1 MHPVEPVPRP
11 AGGRRPAR
19 GRPLTAPQLE
29 LTHGDRRLVVP
40 PGRPVTIG
48 RDEAAGFQVVHPL
61 VSRIH
66 VELRPLPTGWELI
79 DHSRNGVFVAG
90 ERLQQLRLSPG
101 ATPRLTLALGHGGPE
116 VQVALRA
123 VGADPGAPPVPM
135 AAPLVPP
142 SARPAGPDSRPVPAQ
157 PGSPPRPRHDPLAG
171 PSPDD
176 VGADGPSRQGRL
188 SAVHRLP
195 SAAPSAAP
203 SPGHPEPAPTARI
216 STASPP
222 ATPGTPATRI
232 RIGRETDND
241 VVVSDLLVSRHHAEL
256 RSDGAGGW
264 ELIDLGSPNGTYV
277 DGRRIH
283 RVPLRPGMLVG
294 IGHALFHLDG
304 AEGGVLVERED
315 AGAIAFRAED
325 LVVRTPKGRTLLD
338 RVGFALEE
346 KSLLAVVGPSGAGK
360 STLLRALTGFR
371 PADEGTVTYA
381 DRDLYADYDELRQ
394 RIGLVPQD
402 DILHPQLT
410 VRRALAYAA
419 RLRFPSDT
427 TEAERDH
434 RIDEVIGEL
443 GLTGQAE
450 QRIDSLSGG
459 QRKRTSV
466 ALELLTRPSLLF
478 LDEPTSGLDPGLDKS
493 VMRTLR
499 GLADDGRTVVVVT
512 HNVANLDVCD
522 RLLLLAPGG
531 TVAYFGPP
539 QEALAY
545 FGVADFAD
553 LFLLLERESGADW
566 GERFRRSAVAERYIG
581 TPPPT
586 RAPGPYGVP
595 TPAPTTAPAAP
606 PRQQSALA
614 QFGVLARRYL
624 AVIGAD
630 RQYTIFMVALPLLLA
645 ALSHALPVDTGLSLA
660 EQLRGVPGAPQSLLM
675 VFVVGAA
682 LMGSAASIRELVKER
697 EIYRRERAI
706 GLSRAA
712 YLLSKVVVL
721 GVITGLQGLVLGV
734 LGTLGRPGPD
744 EAVVLGD
751 PRVEIL
757 VAIAATTIA
766 SMAVG
771 LAVSAWIDNA
781 DRGMPLLVLLAML
794 QFILSSA
801 LLQIQDSPVLAQLSW
816 LVPARWGFALGAST
830 IGVRSGPGV
839 PPPYTAAEPL
849 WDHDAATWLFDLGAL
864 AGVTV
869 LFVVVTALL
878 LRRLDP
884 RARRVG

>member
-11 AGGRRPAR
+11 AAGHRPAR

-29 LTHGDRRLVVP
+29 LTAGDRRLVVP
-40 PGRPVTIG
+40 PGQPITIG

-61 VSRIH
+61 VSRVH
-66 VELRPLPTGWELI
+66 AELRPLPTGWELL
-79 DHSRNGVFVAG
+79 DRSQNGVFVAG

-101 ATPRLTLALGHGGPE
+101 ATPRLTLTLGVGGPE
-116 VQVALRA
+116 VALSLRA

-135 AAPLVPP
+135 SAPLVPP
-142 SARPAGPDSRPVPAQ
+142 TERVARPARPVPEEST
-157 PGSPPRPRHDPLAG
+157 PPSGSG
-171 PSPDD
+171 ST
-176 VGADGPSRQGRL
+176 GPSRQGRL

-195 SAAPSAAP
+195 APLAP
-203 SPGHPEPAPTARI
+203 EAPAPAR
-216 STASPP
+216 P
-222 ATPGTPATRI
+222 I

-241 VVVSDLLVSRHHAEL
+241 VVVHDLLVSRHHAEL
-256 RSDGAGGW
+256 VADGAGGW

-277 DGRRIH
+277 DGQRIRR
-283 RVPLRPGMLVG
+283 VALRPGMLVG

-304 AEGGVLVERED
+304 NRLVERED
-315 AGAIAFRAED
+315 AGAIAFRAQD
-325 LVVRTPKGRTLLD
+325 LVVRAAKDRVLLD

-346 KSLLAVVGPSGAGK
+346 NSLLAVVGPSGAGK

-427 TEAERDH
+427 TDAERDR
-434 RIDEVIGEL
+434 RIEQVIGEL
-443 GLTGQAE
+443 GLDGQAD

-493 VMRTLR
+493 VMHTLR

-531 TVAYFGPP
+531 TTAYFGPP
-539 QEALAY
+539 REALAY
-545 FGVADFAD
+545 FGVTDFAD
-553 LFLLLERESGADW
+553 LFLLLERRSGADW
-566 GERFRRSAVAERYIG
+566 AERFRRSPLGERYIG
-581 TPPPT
+581 TPPPSRPAG
-586 RAPGPYGVP
+586 RAP
-595 TPAPTTAPAAP
+595 TPTTTTPP
-606 PRQQSALA
+606 PRQQSAPA
-614 QFGVLARRYL
+614 QFAVLCRRYL
-624 AVIGAD
+624 AVIAAD
-630 RQYTIFMVALPLLLA
+630 RQYAIFMVVLPLLLA

-660 EQLRGVPGAPQSLLM
+660 EQMRGVPGAPQSLLM

-706 GLSRAA
+706 GLSRHA

-721 GVITGLQGLVLGV
+721 GLVTGLQGVVLGI
-734 LGTLGRPGPD
+734 LGQIGRPGPD

-751 PRVEIL
+751 PRLEIL
-757 VAIAATTIA
+757 VAVAGVTVA

-816 LVPARWGFALGAST
+816 FVPARWGFAMGAST

-839 PPPYTAAEPL
+839 PPPYADAEPL
-849 WDHDAATWLFDLGAL
+849 WAHTAATWWFDLGAL

-869 LFVVVTALL
+869 GFVVVTALL

-884 RARRVG
+884 RAGRTR

>member
-1 MHPVEPVPRP
+1 MEPVPRP
-11 AGGRRPAR
+11 AAGRRAVR
-19 GRPLTAPQLE
+19 GRPLTVPQLE
-29 LTHGDRRLVVP
+29 LTHGDQRLVVP
-40 PGRPVTIG
+40 PGQSVTIG

-61 VSRIH
+61 VSRVH
-66 VELRPLPTGWELI
+66 AELRALPGGWELI
-79 DHSRNGVFVAG
+79 DRSQNGVFVAN

-101 ATPRLTLALGHGGPE
+101 ATPRLTLAFGRGGPE
-116 VQVALRA
+116 VSLVLRA
-123 VGADPGAPPVPM
+123 VAADPGAPPVPM
-135 AAPLVPP
+135 AAPLTPP
-142 SARPAGPDSRPVPAQ
+142 DAHPGPVPAGAT
-157 PGSPPRPRHDPLAG
+157 PTPAAGTPAPDRPAPDRPA
-171 PSPDD
+171 PSPVRPAD
-176 VGADGPSRQGRL
+176 VPELSGPSRQGRL

-195 SAAPSAAP
+195 SAPPTTAGAPGPGAP
-203 SPGHPEPAPTARI
+203 GGPAGNV
-216 STASPP
+216 P
-222 ATPGTPATRI
+222 ATHAPATHGRI
-232 RIGRETDND
+232 RIGRAEDND
-241 VVVSDLLVSRHHAEL
+241 VVVADLLVSRHHAEL
-256 RSDGAGGW
+256 VGDGAGGW
-264 ELIDLGSPNGTYV
+264 ELVDLGSPNGTYV
-277 DGRRIH
+277 DGQRVRRA
-283 RVPLRPGMLVG
+283 VLRPGMLVA
-294 IGHALFHLDG
+294 IGRALFHLDG
-304 AEGGVLVERED
+304 SPDGSVRLVERED
-315 AGAIAFRAED
+315 AGAIAFRAQD
-325 LVVRTPKGRTLLD
+325 LVVRTPQGRTLLD

-346 KSLLAVVGPSGAGK
+346 NSLLAVVGPSGAGK

-371 PADEGTVTYA
+371 PADEGVVTYA

-427 TEAERDH
+427 TAAERDR

-443 GLTGQAE
+443 GLTGQSD

-499 GLADDGRTVVVVT
+499 SLADDGRTVVVVT

-545 FGVADFAD
+545 FGVTDFAD
-553 LFLLLERESGADW
+553 LFLLLEQHHHTDWAD
-566 GERFRRSAVAERYIG
+566 RYRRSSLAERYIG
-581 TPPPT
+581 TAPPSH
-586 RAPGPYGVP
+586 APVARG
-595 TPAPTTAPAAP
+595 ASAQPAASAPP
-606 PRQQSALA
+606 PRQQSAPA
-614 QFGVLARRYL
+614 QFGILARRYL
-624 AVIGAD
+624 AVIAAD
-630 RQYTIFMVALPLLLA
+630 RQYTIFMAALPLVLA
-645 ALSHALPVDTGLSLA
+645 LLSHALPVDTGLSLS
-660 EQLRGVPGAPQSLLM
+660 EQLRGVSGAPQSLLM
-675 VFVVGAA
+675 VFIVGAA

-712 YLLSKVVVL
+712 YLLSKVAVL
-721 GVITGLQGLVLGV
+721 AVITGLQGVVLGV
-734 LGTLGRPGPD
+734 LGILGRPGPD
-744 EAVVLGD
+744 QAVALGD
-751 PRVEIL
+751 PRLEIL
-757 VAIAATTIA
+757 VAIAATTVA

-816 LVPARWGFALGAST
+816 FVPARWGFALGAST
-830 IGVRSGPGV
+830 IGVRSGPGT
-839 PPPYTAAEPL
+839 PPPYTDAEPL
-849 WDHDAATWLFDLGAL
+849 WEHTAGTWWFDLGAL

-884 RARRVG
+884 RARRPR

>member
-11 AGGRRPAR
+11 AGGPRAAR

-40 PGRPVTIG
+40 PGRPVTVG

-61 VSRIH
+61 VSRVH

-79 DHSRNGVFVAG
+79 DRSQNGVFVRG

-101 ATPRLTLALGHGGPE
+101 ATPRLTLTLGAGGPE
-116 VQVALRA
+116 VHLSLRA

-135 AAPLVPP
+135 LAPLTPP
-142 SARPAGPDSRPVPAQ
+142 AARPAR
-157 PGSPPRPRHDPLAG
+157 PPRETPAPAPDPE
-171 PSPDD
+171 PE
-176 VGADGPSRQGRL
+176 GPSRQGRL
-188 SAVHRLP
+188 SAVHHLP
-195 SAAPSAAP
+195 APSAP
-203 SPGHPEPAPTARI
+203 
-216 STASPP
+216 PP
-222 ATPGTPATRI
+222 AGPGAPGASGATTPVATAPGRI

-256 RSDGAGGW
+256 RAVDGPDGAGGW
-264 ELIDLGSPNGTYV
+264 ELVDLGSPNGTYV
-277 DGRRIH
+277 DGQRIRR
-283 RVPLRPGMLVG
+283 VALRPGMLVG
-294 IGHALFHLDG
+294 IGHALFHLDRG
-304 AEGGVLVERED
+304 ADGSVRLVERED
-315 AGAIAFRAED
+315 AGAIAFRAQD
-325 LVVRTPKGRTLLD
+325 LVVRTAKDRTLLD

-346 KSLLAVVGPSGAGK
+346 NSLLAVVGPSGAGK

-427 TEAERDH
+427 TDDERDR
-434 RIDEVIGEL
+434 RIAEVIGEL
-443 GLTGQAE
+443 GLGGQAD

-539 QEALAY
+539 REALTY
-545 FGVADFAD
+545 FGVSDFAD
-553 LFLLLERESGADW
+553 LFLLLERRPGAEW
-566 GERFRRSAVAERYIG
+566 AERFRRSPLGERYIG
-581 TPPPT
+581 TPPPSRPVD
-586 RAPGPYGVP
+586 RAQATVA
-595 TPAPTTAPAAP
+595 TPP
-606 PRQQSALA
+606 PRQQPATA
-614 QFGVLARRYL
+614 QFGVLCRRYL
-624 AVIGAD
+624 AVIAAD
-630 RQYTIFMVALPLLLA
+630 RQYTIFMAALPLLLA

-660 EQLRGVPGAPQSLLM
+660 EQMRGTTGAPQSLLM

-706 GLSRAA
+706 GLSRTA

-721 GVITGLQGLVLGV
+721 GVVTGLQGVVLGV
-734 LGTLGRPGPD
+734 LGQIGRPGPD

-751 PRVEIL
+751 PRLEIL
-757 VAIAATTIA
+757 VAIAGVSIA

-816 LVPARWGFALGAST
+816 LVPARWGFAMGAST
-830 IGVRSGPGV
+830 IGVRTGPGV
-839 PPPYTAAEPL
+839 PPPYTEAEPL

-864 AGVTV
+864 AGVAV
-869 LFVVVTALL
+869 LFVVATALL

-884 RARRVG
+884 RAGRTR

>member
-1 MHPVEPVPRP
+1 MHPVEPVPRS
-11 AGGRRPAR
+11 AAGRRAAR

-29 LTHGDRRLVVP
+29 LTHGDRRMVVP
-40 PGRPVTIG
+40 PGQPVTIG

-61 VSRIH
+61 VSRVH
-66 VELRPLPTGWELI
+66 VELRPLPTGWELV
-79 DHSRNGVFVAG
+79 DRSQNGVFVAG
-90 ERLQQLRLSPG
+90 ERLQQLRFSPG
-101 ATPRLTLALGHGGPE
+101 ATPRLTLTLGVGGPE
-116 VQVALRA
+116 VSVLLRA

-135 AAPLVPP
+135 LAPLVPP
-142 SARPAGPDSRPVPAQ
+142 AQ
-157 PGSPPRPRHDPLAG
+157 RPPRREAPPAPEPAPEQVG
-171 PSPDD
+171 PSQ
-176 VGADGPSRQGRL
+176 QGRF

-195 SAAPSAAP
+195 PAPP
-203 SPGHPEPAPTARI
+203 SPGPAA
-216 STASPP
+216 P
-222 ATPGTPATRI
+222 AVPAGPRGRI

-256 RSDGAGGW
+256 VADGAGGW

-283 RVPLRPGMLVG
+283 RVALRPGMLVG
-294 IGHALFHLDG
+294 IGHALFHLDAAPDG
-304 AEGGVLVERED
+304 SVRLVERED
-315 AGAIAFRAED
+315 AGAIAFRAQD
-325 LVVRTPKGRTLLD
+325 LVVRTSKGKTLLD

-346 KSLLAVVGPSGAGK
+346 NSLLAVVGPSGAGK

-371 PADEGTVTYA
+371 PADEGVVTYA

-427 TEAERDH
+427 TSDERDR
-434 RIDEVIGEL
+434 RIADVIGEL
-443 GLTGQAE
+443 GLSDQAD

-545 FGVADFAD
+545 FGVTDFAD
-553 LFLLLERESGADW
+553 LFLLLERQSGAEW
-566 GERFRRSAVAERYIG
+566 AERFRRSPLGERYIG
-581 TPPPT
+581 TPPASRPVP
-586 RAPGPYGVP
+586 RAA
-595 TPAPTTAPAAP
+595 PAAPVAAAP
-606 PRQQSALA
+606 PRQQSAPA
-614 QFGVLARRYL
+614 QFGVLCRRYL
-624 AVIGAD
+624 AVIAAD

-645 ALSHALPVDTGLSLA
+645 ALSHALPVDTGLSLG
-660 EQLRGVPGAPQSLLM
+660 EQLRGVSGAPQSLLM

-706 GLSRAA
+706 GLSRGA

-721 GVITGLQGLVLGV
+721 GFVTGLQGVVLGV
-734 LGTLGRPGPD
+734 LGQIGRPAPD

-751 PRVEIL
+751 PRLEII
-757 VAIAATTIA
+757 VAIAAISIA

-816 LVPARWGFALGAST
+816 FVPARWGFALGAST

-839 PPPYTAAEPL
+839 PPPYTDAEPL

-884 RARRVG
+884 RAGRAR

>member
-11 AGGRRPAR
+11 AVGRRPAR

-40 PGRPVTIG
+40 PGQPVTIG

-61 VSRIH
+61 VSRVH

-79 DHSRNGVFVAG
+79 DHSQNGVFVAG
-90 ERLQQLRLSPG
+90 ERLHQLRLSPG
-101 ATPRLTLALGHGGPE
+101 ATPRLALALGRGGPE
-116 VQVALRA
+116 VHVVLRA

-142 SARPAGPDSRPVPAQ
+142 AARQAGPDSRPIPAQ
-157 PGSPPRPRHDPLAG
+157 HPDQQPDQQPG
-171 PSPDD
+171 PDD
-176 VGADGPSRQGRL
+176 GSEGPSRQGRL

-195 SAAPSAAP
+195 GHGPSAAQ
-203 SPGHPEPAPTARI
+203 APPT
-216 STASPP
+216 
-222 ATPGTPATRI
+222 TRI

-256 RSDGAGGW
+256 VADGAGGW
-264 ELIDLGSPNGTYV
+264 VLIDLGSPNGTYV
-277 DGRRIH
+277 DGRRI
-283 RVPLRPGMLVG
+283 RRAPLRPGMLVG
-294 IGHALFHLDG
+294 IGHALFHLDDG
-304 AEGGVLVERED
+304 HIDGGVLVERED

-346 KSLLAVVGPSGAGK
+346 KSVLAVVGPSGAGK

-371 PADEGTVTYA
+371 PADEGVVTYA

-427 TEAERDH
+427 TEAERDR

-493 VMRTLR
+493 VMHTLR

-539 QEALAY
+539 KEALAY
-545 FGVADFAD
+545 FGVTDFAD
-553 LFLLLERESGADW
+553 LFLLLERESGVDW
-566 GERFRRSAVAERYIG
+566 GERFRRSATAERYIG
-581 TPPPT
+581 TTPPS
-586 RAPGPYGVP
+586 RVPGPGG
-595 TPAPTTAPAAP
+595 PAPAIAPATP
-606 PRQQSALA
+606 PRQQSAVA
-614 QFGVLARRYL
+614 QFAVLARRYL

-630 RQYTIFMVALPLLLA
+630 RQYTIFMVVLPLLLA

-697 EIYRRERAI
+697 AIYRRERAI

-757 VAIAATTIA
+757 VAVAATTIA

-839 PPPYTAAEPL
+839 PPPYDAAEPL

-864 AGVTV
+864 AAVTV

-884 RARRVG
+884 RARRAG

>member
-11 AGGRRPAR
+11 AAGRRPAR
-19 GRPLTAPQLE
+19 GRALTVPQLE
-29 LTHGDRRLVVP
+29 LTHGDQRLVVP
-40 PGRPVTIG
+40 TGRALTIG

-61 VSRIH
+61 VSRVH
-66 VELRPLPTGWELI
+66 AELRPLPTGWELV
-79 DHSRNGVFVAG
+79 DRSQNGVYVGG
-90 ERLQQLRLSPG
+90 ERLAQLRLSPG
-101 ATPRLTLALGHGGPE
+101 ATPRLTLTLGVGGPE
-116 VQVALRA
+116 VRLVLRA

-135 AAPLVPP
+135 LAPA
-142 SARPAGPDSRPVPAQ
+142 ARPAVAPAATPAVGMPPVGTPSGATRRLGTPSRGTPAADT
-157 PGSPPRPRHDPLAG
+157 PAADTPAPSG
-171 PSPDD
+171 PST
-176 VGADGPSRQGRL
+176 QGRF

-195 SAAPSAAP
+195 SAPPLREDTPPAGTPGPAAP
-203 SPGHPEPAPTARI
+203 PA
-216 STASPP
+216 S
-222 ATPGTPATRI
+222 GGRI
-232 RIGRETDND
+232 RIGRADDND
-241 VVVSDLLVSRHHAEL
+241 VVVGDLLVSRHHAEL
-256 RSDGAGGW
+256 LPDGRGGW
-264 ELIDLGSPNGTYV
+264 ELVDLGSPNGTYV
-277 DGRRIH
+277 DGRRIR

-294 IGHALFHLDG
+294 IGHALFHLDVG
-304 AEGGVLVERED
+304 QDGSVRLVERED
-315 AGAIAFRAED
+315 AGAIAFRAQD
-325 LVVRTPKGRTLLD
+325 LVVRTPRGRTLLD
-338 RVGFALEE
+338 GVGFALEE
-346 KSLLAVVGPSGAGK
+346 NSLLAVVGPSGAGK

-371 PADEGTVTYA
+371 PADEGVVTYA

-427 TEAERDH
+427 TEDERDR
-434 RIDEVIGEL
+434 RIEEVIGEL
-443 GLTGQAE
+443 GLTGQAD

-493 VMRTLR
+493 VMHTLR

-531 TVAYFGPP
+531 TVGYFGPP

-545 FGVADFAD
+545 FGVTDFAD
-553 LFLLLERESGADW
+553 LFLLLDRDKTVDWAD
-566 GERFRRSAVAERYIG
+566 RYRRSPLGERYIG
-581 TPPPT
+581 TAPPS
-586 RAPGPYGVP
+586 RAPAVRG
-595 TPAPTTAPAAP
+595 PAPVVPAAPP
-606 PRQQSALA
+606 PRQQSAIA

-624 AVIGAD
+624 AVIAAD
-630 RQYTIFMVALPLLLA
+630 RQYTIFMAALPLLLA

-675 VFVVGAA
+675 VFIVGAA

-721 GVITGLQGLVLGV
+721 AVVTGLQAVVLGV
-734 LGTLGRPGPD
+734 LGTIGRPGPD
-744 EAVVLGD
+744 EAVVLAD
-751 PRVEIL
+751 PRLEIL

-839 PPPYTAAEPL
+839 PPPYTDAEPL
-849 WDHDAATWLFDLGAL
+849 WAHDAATWLFDLGAIT
-864 AGVTV
+864 GVTV

-884 RARRVG
+884 RARRPR

>member
-11 AGGRRPAR
+11 AAGPRAAR

-29 LTHGDRRLVVP
+29 LGHGDRRLVVP
-40 PGRPVTIG
+40 PGQALTIG

-61 VSRIH
+61 VSRVH

-79 DHSRNGVFVAG
+79 DRSQNGVFVHG

-101 ATPRLTLALGHGGPE
+101 ATPRLTLTLGVGGPE
-116 VQVALRA
+116 VHVSLRA

-135 AAPLVPP
+135 LAPLAPP
-142 SARPAGPDSRPVPAQ
+142 AARPSRPRSEPATPD
-157 PGSPPRPRHDPLAG
+157 PGPAP
-171 PSPDD
+171 
-176 VGADGPSRQGRL
+176 DGPSRQGRL

-195 SAAPSAAP
+195 TPSPAPSSA
-203 SPGHPEPAPTARI
+203 PAPTTPVA
-216 STASPP
+216 TAP
-222 ATPGTPATRI
+222 ARI

-256 RSDGAGGW
+256 RAVDGADGAGGW

-277 DGRRIH
+277 DGQRIRR
-283 RVPLRPGMLVG
+283 VALRPGMLVG

-304 AEGGVLVERED
+304 DQLVERED
-315 AGAIAFRAED
+315 AGAIAFRARD
-325 LVVRTPKGRTLLD
+325 LVVRTAKGRTLLD
-338 RVGFALEE
+338 HVGFALEE
-346 KSLLAVVGPSGAGK
+346 NSLLAVVGPSGAGK

-371 PADEGTVTYA
+371 PADEGAVTYA

-427 TEAERDH
+427 TDEERDR
-434 RIDEVIGEL
+434 RISAVIGEL
-443 GLTGQAE
+443 GLDGQAD

-493 VMRTLR
+493 VMHTLR

-531 TVAYFGPP
+531 TTAYFGPP
-539 QEALAY
+539 REALTY
-545 FGVADFAD
+545 FGVTDFAD
-553 LFLLLERESGADW
+553 LFLLLERRSGAEW
-566 GERFRRSAVAERYIG
+566 AERFRRSPLGERYIG
-581 TPPPT
+581 TPPPSRPAA
-586 RAPGPYGVP
+586 RAP
-595 TPAPTTAPAAP
+595 APAATAPP
-606 PRQQSALA
+606 PRQQSAIA
-614 QFGVLARRYL
+614 QFGVLCRRYL
-624 AVIGAD
+624 AVIAAD

-660 EQLRGVPGAPQSLLM
+660 EQMRGVPGAPQSLLM

-706 GLSRAA
+706 GLSRTA

-721 GVITGLQGLVLGV
+721 GIVTGLQGIVLGV
-734 LGTLGRPGPD
+734 LGQLGRPGPD

-751 PRVEIL
+751 PRLEIL
-757 VAIAATTIA
+757 VAIAGVTIA

-816 LVPARWGFALGAST
+816 FVPARWGFAMGAST

-839 PPPYTAAEPL
+839 PPPYTEAEPL

-869 LFVVVTALL
+869 GFVVVTALL

-884 RARRVG
+884 RAGRAR

>member
-11 AGGRRPAR
+11 AAGRRPAR

-40 PGRPVTIG
+40 PGQPVTIG
-48 RDEAAGFQVVHPL
+48 RDEAAGFQIIHPL
-61 VSRIH
+61 VSRVH
-66 VELRPLPTGWELI
+66 AELRPLPTGWELL
-79 DHSRNGVFVAG
+79 DRSQNGVFVAG

-101 ATPRLTLALGHGGPE
+101 ATPRLTLTLGVGGPE
-116 VQVALRA
+116 VTVSLRA

-142 SARPAGPDSRPVPAQ
+142 AARPARPSRPAREESTP
-157 PGSPPRPRHDPLAG
+157 PSGSE
-171 PSPDD
+171 ST
-176 VGADGPSRQGRL
+176 GPSRQGRL

-195 SAAPSAAP
+195 AAQAP
-203 SPGHPEPAPTARI
+203 EAPEASGAPGPAR
-216 STASPP
+216 
-222 ATPGTPATRI
+222 RI

-241 VVVSDLLVSRHHAEL
+241 VVVHDLLVSRHHAEL
-256 RSDGAGGW
+256 VADGAGGW

-277 DGRRIH
+277 DGRRIR

-304 AEGGVLVERED
+304 GQDGSIRLVERED
-315 AGAIAFRAED
+315 AGAIAFRAQD
-325 LVVRTPKGRTLLD
+325 LVVRAAKDRVLLD

-346 KSLLAVVGPSGAGK
+346 NSLLAMVGPSGAGK

-427 TEAERDH
+427 TEAERDR
-434 RIDEVIGEL
+434 RIAEVIGEL
-443 GLTGQAE
+443 GLDGQAD

-539 QEALAY
+539 REALSY
-545 FGVADFAD
+545 FGVTDFAD
-553 LFLLLERESGADW
+553 LFLLLERQSGAEW
-566 GERFRRSAVAERYIG
+566 AERFRRSPLGERYIG
-581 TPPPT
+581 TPPPSRPAD
-586 RAPGPYGVP
+586 RAP
-595 TPAPTTAPAAP
+595 TPVATTPP

-614 QFGVLARRYL
+614 QFGVLCRRYL
-624 AVIGAD
+624 AVIAAD
-630 RQYTIFMVALPLLLA
+630 RQYTVFMVVLPLLLA

-660 EQLRGVPGAPQSLLM
+660 EQMRGVPGAPQSLLM

-706 GLSRAA
+706 GLSRTA

-721 GVITGLQGLVLGV
+721 GVVTGLQGVVLGV
-734 LGTLGRPGPD
+734 LGQLGRPGPD
-744 EAVVLGD
+744 AAVVLGD
-751 PRVEIL
+751 PRLEIL
-757 VAIAATTIA
+757 VAIAGVTVA

-816 LVPARWGFALGAST
+816 FVPARWGFAMGAST

-839 PPPYTAAEPL
+839 PPPYTDAEPL
-849 WDHDAATWLFDLGAL
+849 WEHTAGTWLFDLGAL

-869 LFVVVTALL
+869 LFVVATALL

-884 RARRVG
+884 RAGRTR

>member
-1 MHPVEPVPRP
+1 VHPVEPVPRS
-11 AGGRRPAR
+11 AAGRRAAR

-29 LTHGDRRLVVP
+29 LTHGDRRMVVP
-40 PGRPVTIG
+40 PGQPVTIG

-61 VSRIH
+61 VSRVH
-66 VELRPLPTGWELI
+66 VELRPLPTGWELV
-79 DHSRNGVFVAG
+79 DRSQNGVFVAG

-101 ATPRLTLALGHGGPE
+101 ATPRLTLTLGVGGPE
-116 VQVALRA
+116 VSVLLRA

-135 AAPLVPP
+135 LAPLVPP
-142 SARPAGPDSRPVPAQ
+142 AERPARPEPA
-157 PGSPPRPRHDPLAG
+157 PGPPRPDPAPRQEG
-171 PSPDD
+171 PRQDGPQH
-176 VGADGPSRQGRL
+176 DGPSRQGRF

-195 SAAPSAAP
+195 SAPPAAP
-203 SPGHPEPAPTARI
+203 APAVPAPAV
-216 STASPP
+216 P
-222 ATPGTPATRI
+222 APAVPAPAAGPRGRI

-256 RSDGAGGW
+256 VADGAGGW

-277 DGRRIH
+277 DGQRIRH
-283 RVPLRPGMLVG
+283 VKLRPGMLVG

-304 AEGGVLVERED
+304 DQLVERED
-315 AGAIAFRAED
+315 AGAIAFRAQD
-325 LVVRTPKGRTLLD
+325 LVVRTAKGKTLLD

-346 KSLLAVVGPSGAGK
+346 NSLLAVVGPSGAGK

-371 PADEGTVTYA
+371 PADEGVVTYA

-427 TEAERDH
+427 TESERDH
-434 RIDEVIGEL
+434 RIEQVITEL
-443 GLTGQAE
+443 GLNGQAD

-539 QEALAY
+539 QEALSY
-545 FGVADFAD
+545 FGVTDFAD
-553 LFLLLERESGADW
+553 LFLLLERQSGAEW
-566 GERFRRSAVAERYIG
+566 AERFRRSPLGERYIG
-581 TPPPT
+581 TPPPSRPAD
-586 RAPGPYGVP
+586 RA
-595 TPAPTTAPAAP
+595 APTVPAATTPP
-606 PRQQSALA
+606 PRQQPAIA
-614 QFGVLARRYL
+614 QFAVLCRRYL
-624 AVIGAD
+624 AVIAAD

-660 EQLRGVPGAPQSLLM
+660 EQLRGVSGAPQSLLM

-721 GVITGLQGLVLGV
+721 GFVTGLQGVVLGV
-734 LGTLGRPGPD
+734 LGQIGRPAPD

-751 PRVEIL
+751 PRLEII
-757 VAIAATTIA
+757 VAIAAISMA

-816 LVPARWGFALGAST
+816 FVPARWGFALGAST

-839 PPPYTAAEPL
+839 PPPYTDAEPL

-884 RARRVG
+884 RAGRAR

>member
-1 MHPVEPVPRP
+1 MHSVEPLPRP
-11 AGGRRPAR
+11 SAGRRAGR
-19 GRPLTAPQLE
+19 GRRLTAPQLE
-29 LTHGDRRLVVP
+29 LTHGDQRIVVP
-40 PGRPVTIG
+40 AGRPVTIG
-48 RDEAAGFQVVHPL
+48 RDEAADLRVVHPL
-61 VSRIH
+61 VSRRH
-66 VELRPLPTGWELI
+66 VELRPLPAGWELI
-79 DHSRNGVFVAG
+79 DRSQNGVYVAG
-90 ERLQQLRLSPG
+90 ARLQQLRLSPD
-101 ATPRLTLALGHGGPE
+101 ATPRLVLGLGDGGPE
-116 VQVALRA
+116 VRLVLRA
-123 VGADPGAPPVPM
+123 VAADPGAPPVAM

-142 SARPAGPDSRPVPAQ
+142 AARPAASRPAAAPVPA
-157 PGSPPRPRHDPLAG
+157 L
-171 PSPDD
+171 PDEP
-176 VGADGPSRQGRL
+176 DGPSRQGRL

-195 SAAPSAAP
+195 SAPPSGPDPAAP
-203 SPGHPEPAPTARI
+203 AGPR
-216 STASPP
+216 
-222 ATPGTPATRI
+222 RI
-232 RIGRETDND
+232 RIGRADDND
-241 VVVSDLLVSRHHAEL
+241 VVVADLLVSRHHAEL
-256 RSDGAGGW
+256 VADGAGGW
-264 ELIDLGSPNGTYV
+264 ELVDLGSPNGTYV
-277 DGRRIH
+277 DGQRIRH
-283 RVPLRPGMLVG
+283 VKLHPGRLVG
-294 IGHALFHLDG
+294 IGHALFHLEVGPDG
-304 AEGGVLVERED
+304 QGTLVERED
-315 AGAIAFRAED
+315 VGAVAFRAQD
-325 LVVRTPKGRTLLD
+325 LVVRTAQGRVLLD
-338 RVGFALEE
+338 HVGFALEE

-371 PADEGTVTYA
+371 PADDGTVTYA

-410 VRRALAYAA
+410 VRRALGYAA

-427 TEAERDH
+427 TAVERDR
-434 RIDEVIGEL
+434 RIEEVIGEL
-443 GLTGQAE
+443 GLTGQAD
-450 QRIDSLSGG
+450 QRIESLSGG

-493 VMRTLR
+493 VMHTLR

-539 QEALAY
+539 REALQY
-545 FGVADFAD
+545 FGVTDFAD
-553 LFLLLERESGADW
+553 LFLLLDRAPGTAW
-566 GERFRRSAVAERYIG
+566 AERFRRSPLGARHL
-581 TPPPT
+581 
-586 RAPGPYGVP
+586 
-595 TPAPTTAPAAP
+595 TPAAPAAPAARRPAPLTPP
-606 PRQQSALA
+606 PRQQSALS

-624 AVIGAD
+624 AVIAAD
-630 RQYTIFMVALPLLLA
+630 RQYTIFMATLPLLLA

-721 GVITGLQGLVLGV
+721 SLITGLQAVVLGV
-734 LGTLGRPGPD
+734 LGTIGRPGPD
-744 EAVVLGD
+744 EAVLLGD
-751 PRVEIL
+751 PRLEIL
-757 VAIAATTIA
+757 AAIAATTVA

-816 LVPARWGFALGAST
+816 FVPARWGFALGAST
-830 IGVRSGPGV
+830 LGLRSGPGA
-839 PPPYTAAEPL
+839 PPPYTEPEPL
-849 WDHDAATWLFDLGAL
+849 WDHTAGTWLFDLGAL
-864 AGVTV
+864 TAVTV
-869 LFVVVTALL
+869 LFVVLAAVL

-884 RARRVG
+884 RAGRTR

>member
-11 AGGRRPAR
+11 VAGRRAAR

-29 LTHGDRRLVVP
+29 LTHGDRHVVVP
-40 PGRPVTIG
+40 PGQPVTIG

-61 VSRIH
+61 VSRVH
-66 VELRPLPTGWELI
+66 AELRPLPTGWELL
-79 DHSRNGVFVAG
+79 DRSQNGVFVAG

-101 ATPRLTLALGHGGPE
+101 ATPRLTLTLGVGGPE
-116 VQVALRA
+116 VTLSLRA
-123 VGADPGAPPVPM
+123 VSADPGAPPVPM
-135 AAPLVPP
+135 LAPLVPP
-142 SARPAGPDSRPVPAQ
+142 AARPAR
-157 PGSPPRPRHDPLAG
+157 PPRAARPPA
-171 PSPDD
+171 PEPEP
-176 VGADGPSRQGRL
+176 APDGPSRQGRL

-195 SAAPSAAP
+195 SPPTPAAP
-203 SPGHPEPAPTARI
+203 
-216 STASPP
+216 
-222 ATPGTPATRI
+222 TPAAGRI

-241 VVVSDLLVSRHHAEL
+241 VVVHDLLVSRHHAEL
-256 RSDGAGGW
+256 VADGAGGW
-264 ELIDLGSPNGTYV
+264 ELVDLGSPNGTYV
-277 DGRRIH
+277 DGRRI
-283 RVPLRPGMLVG
+283 RRAPLRPGMLVG

-304 AEGGVLVERED
+304 DRLVERED
-315 AGAIAFRAED
+315 AGAIAFRAQD
-325 LVVRTPKGRTLLD
+325 LVVRTAKGRTLLD

-346 KSLLAVVGPSGAGK
+346 NSLLAVVGPSGAGK

-427 TEAERDH
+427 TETERDR
-434 RIDEVIGEL
+434 RIEEVIGEL
-443 GLTGQAE
+443 GLVGQAD

-493 VMRTLR
+493 VMHTLR

-539 QEALAY
+539 QEALTY
-545 FGVADFAD
+545 FGVTDFAD
-553 LFLLLERESGADW
+553 LFLLLERSSGAEW
-566 GERFRRSAVAERYIG
+566 AERFRNSAQGERYIG
-581 TPPPT
+581 TPPPSRPVD
-586 RAPGPYGVP
+586 RAA
-595 TPAPTTAPAAP
+595 TPVATTPP
-606 PRQQSALA
+606 PRQQSAIA
-614 QFGVLARRYL
+614 QFAVLCRRYL
-624 AVIGAD
+624 AVIAAD

-660 EQLRGVPGAPQSLLM
+660 EQMRGVPGAPQSLLM

-706 GLSRAA
+706 GLARNA

-721 GVITGLQGLVLGV
+721 GLVTGLQGIVLGV
-734 LGTLGRPGPD
+734 LGQIGRPGPD
-744 EAVVLGD
+744 EAVVLGNAQL
-751 PRVEIL
+751 EIL
-757 VAIAATTIA
+757 VAIAGITIA

-816 LVPARWGFALGAST
+816 FVPARWGFAMGAST

-839 PPPYTAAEPL
+839 PPPYTEAEPL
-849 WDHDAATWLFDLGAL
+849 WDHTAGTWLFDLGAL

-884 RARRVG
+884 RAGRTR

>member
-1 MHPVEPVPRP
+1 MLAP
-11 AGGRRPAR
+11 A
-19 GRPLTAPQLE
+19 
-29 LTHGDRRLVVP
+29 
-40 PGRPVTIG
+40 
-48 RDEAAGFQVVHPL
+48 
-61 VSRIH
+61 
-66 VELRPLPTGWELI
+66 
-79 DHSRNGVFVAG
+79 
-90 ERLQQLRLSPG
+90 
-101 ATPRLTLALGHGGPE
+101 
-116 VQVALRA
+116 
-123 VGADPGAPPVPM
+123 
-135 AAPLVPP
+135 
-142 SARPAGPDSRPVPAQ
+142 SRPVLPPVSPVATPSRGIPSAATQRLGTPGRGTPAVDA
-157 PGSPPRPRHDPLAG
+157 PAPSG
-171 PSPDD
+171 PSN
-176 VGADGPSRQGRL
+176 QGRF

-195 SAAPSAAP
+195 SAPLP
-203 SPGHPEPAPTARI
+203 REGTSPAGTPA
-216 STASPP
+216 
-222 ATPGTPATRI
+222 PGTPPGGRI

-241 VVVSDLLVSRHHAEL
+241 VVVHDLLVSRHHAEL
-256 RSDGAGGW
+256 IADGAGGW
-264 ELIDLGSPNGTYV
+264 ELVDLGSPNGTYV
-277 DGRRIH
+277 DGRRIR

-294 IGHALFHLDG
+294 IGHALFHLEAGADG
-304 AEGGVLVERED
+304 VRLVERED
-315 AGAIAFRAED
+315 AGAIAFRAQD
-325 LVVRTPKGRTLLD
+325 LVVRTAKGRTLLD
-338 RVGFALEE
+338 GVGFALEE
-346 KSLLAVVGPSGAGK
+346 NSLLAVVGPSGAGK

-371 PADEGTVTYA
+371 PADEGVVTYA

-427 TEAERDH
+427 TADERDR

-443 GLTGQAE
+443 GLTGQAD

-493 VMRTLR
+493 VMHTLR

-512 HNVANLDVCD
+512 HNVAHLDVCD

-539 QEALAY
+539 QEALAH
-545 FGVADFAD
+545 FGVTDFAD
-553 LFLLLERESGADW
+553 LFLLLDRDQHVDWAD
-566 GERFRRSAVAERYIG
+566 RYRRSPLGERYIG
-581 TPPPT
+581 TAPPS
-586 RAPGPYGVP
+586 RAPAGRG
-595 TPAPTTAPAAP
+595 PAPVVPAAPP
-606 PRQQSALA
+606 PRQQSAIA

-624 AVIGAD
+624 AVIAAD
-630 RQYTIFMVALPLLLA
+630 RQYTIFMAALPLLLA

-675 VFVVGAA
+675 VFIVGAA

-721 GVITGLQGLVLGV
+721 AVVTGLQAVVLGV

-744 EAVVLGD
+744 EAVVLAD
-751 PRVEIL
+751 PRLEIL
-757 VAIAATTIA
+757 VAIAATTVA

-801 LLQIQDSPVLAQLSW
+801 LLPIQDSPVLAQLSW

-830 IGVRSGPGV
+830 IGVRSGPGA
-839 PPPYTAAEPL
+839 PPPYTDAEPL
-849 WDHDAATWLFDLGAL
+849 WAHDAATWLFDLGAL

-884 RARRVG
+884 RARRPR

>member
-1 MHPVEPVPRP
+1 M
-11 AGGRRPAR
+11 
-19 GRPLTAPQLE
+19 TAPQLE
-29 LTHGDRRLVVP
+29 LAHGDRRLVVP
-40 PGRPVTIG
+40 PGRPLTIG

-61 VSRIH
+61 VSRVH
-66 VELRPLPTGWELI
+66 VELRPLPTGWELL
-79 DHSRNGVFVAG
+79 DRSQNGVYVHG

-101 ATPRLTLALGHGGPE
+101 ATPRLTLTLGVGGPE
-116 VQVALRA
+116 VHLSLRA
-123 VGADPGAPPVPM
+123 VSADPGAPPVPM
-135 AAPLVPP
+135 LAPLVPP
-142 SARPAGPDSRPVPAQ
+142 AARPSRPRPERRDHR
-157 PGSPPRPRHDPLAG
+157 PDLPPDLP
-171 PSPDD
+171 PDLEP
-176 VGADGPSRQGRL
+176 DGPSRQGRL

-195 SAAPSAAP
+195 APAAGPSTPSA
-203 SPGHPEPAPTARI
+203 PAATTPVATAR
-216 STASPP
+216 A
-222 ATPGTPATRI
+222 RI

-256 RSDGAGGW
+256 VADGAGGW

-277 DGRRIH
+277 DGQRIRR
-283 RVPLRPGMLVG
+283 VALRPGMLVG

-304 AEGGVLVERED
+304 GHDGSVRLVERED
-315 AGAIAFRAED
+315 AGAIAFRAQD
-325 LVVRTPKGRTLLD
+325 LVVRTGKGRTLLD

-346 KSLLAVVGPSGAGK
+346 NSLLAVVGPSGAGK

-427 TEAERDH
+427 TADERDR
-434 RIDEVIGEL
+434 RIEEVIGEL
-443 GLTGQAE
+443 GLDGQAD

-512 HNVANLDVCD
+512 HNVANLDACD

-539 QEALAY
+539 QEALTY
-545 FGVADFAD
+545 FGVTDFAD
-553 LFLLLERESGADW
+553 LFLLLERQSGAEW
-566 GERFRRSAVAERYIG
+566 AERFRRSPLGERYIG

-586 RAPGPYGVP
+586 RPAAPAP
-595 TPAPTTAPAAP
+595 TPAVTAPP
-606 PRQQSALA
+606 PRQQSAIA
-614 QFGVLARRYL
+614 QFAVLCRRYL
-624 AVIGAD
+624 AVIAAD
-630 RQYTIFMVALPLLLA
+630 RQYTIFMVTLPLLLA
-645 ALSHALPVDTGLSLA
+645 ALSHALPVDTGLSMA
-660 EQLRGVPGAPQSLLM
+660 EQLRGVQGAPQSLLM

-706 GLSRAA
+706 GLSRHA

-721 GVITGLQGLVLGV
+721 GVVTGLQGIVLGV
-734 LGTLGRPGPD
+734 LGQIGRPAPD

-751 PRVEIL
+751 PRLEIL
-757 VAIAATTIA
+757 VAIAGVSVA

-816 LVPARWGFALGAST
+816 FVPARWGFAMGAST
-830 IGVRSGPGV
+830 IGVRTGPGV
-839 PPPYTAAEPL
+839 PPPYTDAEPL
-849 WDHDAATWLFDLGAL
+849 WDHTAGTWLFDLGAL

-884 RARRVG
+884 RAGRTR